1 MLVPVAVD
9 QGPNCVRGR
18 GWPACPHGSVR
29 LYFLPH
35 EASLIDRA
43 PFEHGFDERAA
54 AQHITRVD
62 EPVVH

>member
-1 MLVPVAVD
+1 
-9 QGPNCVRGR
+9 
-18 GWPACPHGSVR
+18 VR
-29 LYFLPH
+29 LHFLPH

>member
-9 QGPNCVRGR
+9 QGPPWVRGR

>member
-1 MLVPVAVD
+1 
-9 QGPNCVRGR
+9 
-18 GWPACPHGSVR
+18 VR

-43 PFEHGFDERAA
+43 AFEHGFDERAA

-62 EPVVH
+62 EGVVH